1 MCALLACLFMR
12 NDSGERGTKRIVQM
26 LVNAGLFALSLIVIG
41 SIYVNL
47 FEVSAGVLAVFFVI
61 LILYGFC
68 VAIGGKGMTVL
79 DSYERKAVHFGLTQ
93 KDNPKILA
101 SAVAALTPTYFYVL
115 LVSLVP
121 ISSYESWLFV
131 VFPCIVAN
139 CLPAV
144 SIMGE
149 YRSLTHKRFPFAV
162 SFLTLSITACLIGAT
177 ISTLTFNYYI

>member
-1 MCALLACLFMR
+1 MCALLACLCMR
-12 NDSGERGTKRIVQM
+12 NDSVERRKKRIVRM
-26 LVNAGLFALSLIVIG
+26 LVNAGLFALSLIVII

-68 VAIGGKGMTVL
+68 VAIGGKGMTAL

-121 ISSYESWLFV
+121 INGYEAWLFV

-162 SFLTLSITACLIGAT
+162 SFLTLSITACLIGTA

>member
-1 MCALLACLFMR
+1 MCALLACLCMR
-12 NDSGERGTKRIVQM
+12 NDSVERRKKRIVRM
-26 LVNAGLFALSLIVIG
+26 LVNAGLFVLSLIVIG

-68 VAIGGKGMTVL
+68 VAIGRKGMTAL

-121 ISSYESWLFV
+121 INGYEAWLFV

-162 SFLTLSITACLIGAT
+162 SFLTLSITACLIGTA

>member
-1 MCALLACLFMR
+1 MCALLACLCMR
-12 NDSGERGTKRIVQM
+12 NDSGERRKKRIVRM
-26 LVNAGLFALSLIVIG
+26 LVNAGLFALSLIVII

-68 VAIGGKGMTVL
+68 VAIGGKGMTAL

-121 ISSYESWLFV
+121 ISGYESWLFV

-162 SFLTLSITACLIGAT
+162 SFLTLSITACLIGT
-177 ISTLTFNYYI
+177 VISTLTFNYYI

>member
-1 MCALLACLFMR
+1 MCALLACLCMR
-12 NDSGERGTKRIVQM
+12 NDSGERRKKRIVRM

-41 SIYVNL
+41 SIYVDL

-68 VAIGGKGMTVL
+68 VAIGGKGMTAL
-79 DSYERKAVHFGLTQ
+79 ESYERKAVHFGLTQ

-121 ISSYESWLFV
+121 INGYEAWLFV

-162 SFLTLSITACLIGAT
+162 SFLSLSITACLIGTA